1 MNIDEIHELWS
12 KDSKIDQDELAE
24 ESLKTPQLHSKYLKL
39 YYSERLKL
47 KQYDFKHRELIKL
60 KHEYYN
66 GLISEEDL
74 RENGWEPNQL
84 KIMKSDIQMYI
95 DADSDVIELLQR
107 KAIQQ
112 EKVDMIESILR
123 TINNRGF
130 QVKNAIDWIRFT
142 NGA

>member
-47 KQYDFKHRELIKL
+47 KQYDFKYRELLKL

-95 DADSDVIELLQR
+95 DADSDVIELLQAY
-107 KAIQQ
+107 KIHNLA
-112 EKVDMIESILR
+112 M
-123 TINNRGF
+123 
-130 QVKNAIDWIRFT
+130 
-142 NGA
+142 

>member
-39 YYSERLKL
+39 YYTERLKL
-47 KQYDFKHRELIKL
+47 KQYDFRYKELIRL
-60 KHEYYN
+60 KYEYYN
-66 GLISEEDL
+66 GTISEEDL
-74 RENGWEPNQL
+74 KENNWLPNQL
-84 KIMKSDIQMYI
+84 KIMKTDIQMYI
-95 DADSDVIELLQR
+95 DADSDIIELLQR
-107 KAIQQ
+107 KAVQQ

>member
-12 KDSKIDQDELAE
+12 NDSKIDQDELAE

-47 KQYDFKHRELIKL
+47 KQYDFKYRELLKL

-107 KAIQQ
+107 KALQQ